1 VERDVVSPPLRL
13 CVLAALLT
21 GCLPKTTDLEEQLD
35 REVRALQI
43 RTRSLEAQVASC
55 ATEGAASTIY
65 AELIQVYSGTEVQ
78 VEREQGRAVVVI
90 PGDVIFTPSSESL
103 REEAAMVLD
112 LLGTA
117 LQLHPDLGVW
127 VIGHSDDNLT
137 PAAKKKYG
145 DTMAFSLARARTFA
159 DALADRFGVDP
170 KRMTIAG
177 RGDLDPIADNDTP
190 QGRAQNRRLVV
201 VVGTAEKYR

>member
-1 VERDVVSPPLRL
+1 MSALLRVA
-13 CVLAALLT
+13 CFAALLT
-21 GCLPKTTDLEEQLD
+21 GCLPKATDLEEQLD

-43 RTRSLEAQVASC
+43 RTRTLEALVASC
-55 ATEGAASTIY
+55 PTDGAASTIY
-65 AELIQVYSGTEVQ
+65 AELIQVYAGTEVQ

-90 PGDVIFTPSSESL
+90 PGDVVFAPSSDTL
-103 REEAAMVLD
+103 RAEAAMVLD

-117 LQLHPDLGVW
+117 LQLHPELGVW

-145 DTMAFSLARARTFA
+145 DAMTFSLARARSFA
-159 DALADRFGVDP
+159 GALADGFGVDP

-177 RGDLDPIADNDTP
+177 RGELDPIADNDTP